1 MAVTGKG
8 RGYLSGWRN
17 KLWGDPLEGTAHVVR
32 KTTQFPPKDAG
43 HTVWADWFFEA
54 GGGPTPITGTGAVT
68 QAAQTA
74 DGTGSYTPLAI
85 TGTGACSQAAE
96 TASGSGTVVTNLTG
110 SGAVTQAAQEA
121 AGTAT
126 ETFSGSGDVTQA
138 AQTASGSGTETFSGS
153 GAVTQA
159 AQTAAGTGEN
169 VLGVT
174 GTGACTQAA
183 QTADG
188 SGNQYTPTGV
198 GDCTQA
204 AQTIEAAGYQ
214 EFIGA
219 GSVAHAAQLVDG
231 SGWQGVDFT
240 GTGDCTQAA
249 QTCEGTD
256 AELARGVWGDG
267 PRPKKH
273 KLKGPKWQEVYKQ
286 YAKGELHSGRV
297 DGPVVVK
304 AKQARAIAYSVEKKT
319 LKPILDDDEQDN
331 PFNKQR

>member
-1 MAVTGKG
+1 MAISG
-8 RGYLSGWRN
+8 RGQKVNGWAYRWVDS
-17 KLWGDPLEGTAHVVR
+17 LLEVVHSVR
-32 KTTQFPPKDAG
+32 KQTQQAPNDAG
-43 HTVWADWFFEA
+43 ATIFQDWFF
-54 GGGPTPITGTGAVT
+54 GSSGPTPITGTGAVT
-68 QAAQTA
+68 QAAETA

-110 SGAVTQAAQEA
+110 SGAVTQAAETA

-126 ETFSGSGDVTQA
+126 ETFSGSGAVDQA
-138 AQTASGSGTETFSGS
+138 AETSSGTGTETFSGS

-159 AQTAAGTGEN
+159 AETASGTGD
-169 VLGVT
+169 VQTGVS
-174 GTGACTQAA
+174 GTGAVTQAA

-188 SGNQYTPTGV
+188 SGNQYTPTGSGAV
-198 GDCTQA
+198 TQA
-204 AQTIEAAGYQ
+204 AQTIAAAGYQ

-219 GSVAHAAQLVDG
+219 ASVTQAAQIVAG
-231 SGWQGVDFT
+231 AGWQGQSFT

-256 AELARGVWGDG
+256 AELARGTWGDG

-331 PFNKQR
+331 PFNKVR